1 MTWEAMPPLSE
12 AKESDRLLY
21 ALDDRS
27 APAARRVVSAT
38 YDFSLP
44 ADRRL
49 AFTEGV
55 IGAALLALSSWL
67 LAVFIGGWGSE
78 QSTMAIA
85 ATVPLVTLVGCA
97 ALVLGLMQP
106 NLPGQGPAPAARSI
120 VWLLSAVAA
129 VLFGIG
135 VFPRQFLPL
144 LPAAAAL
151 VALIPVLVAWRRF
164 RPSDVPVAVD
174 APPGAEPLV
183 LAAALR
189 DQRRAGV
196 ERLSTGLG
204 LDEDLV
210 RQWLHRMR
218 DDGLVLDHAR
228 LVLGP
233 RSYSLTRSGE
243 QWLEAFQTRTG

>member
-12 AKESDRLLY
+12 AQQSDRLLY

-27 APAARRVVSAT
+27 APAARRAVSAA
-38 YDFSLP
+38 YDFALP
-44 ADRRL
+44 TDRWL
-49 AFTEGV
+49 ALVDGL

-78 QSTMAIA
+78 QNTMAIA
-85 ATVPLVTLVGCA
+85 ATVPLVTLVGCG
-97 ALVLGLMQP
+97 ALILGLMQP
-106 NLPGQGPAPAARSI
+106 NLPGQGPAPAARFF
-120 VWLLSAVAA
+120 VWLLSAVVA

-151 VALIPVLVAWRRF
+151 VALIPVLVAWRTF
-164 RPSDVPVAVD
+164 RPSELPIAVD
-174 APPGAEPLV
+174 APPGSEPLV

-189 DQRRAGV
+189 DQQRAGAV
-196 ERLSTGLG
+196 RLSRGLG

-210 RQWLHRMR
+210 RQWLDRMK
-218 DDGLVLDHAR
+218 DVGLVDRHT
-228 LVLGP
+228 VLGYGP
-233 RSYSLTRSGE
+233 ASFSLTQRGL
-243 QWLEAFQTRTG
+243 QWLQAFQARTG